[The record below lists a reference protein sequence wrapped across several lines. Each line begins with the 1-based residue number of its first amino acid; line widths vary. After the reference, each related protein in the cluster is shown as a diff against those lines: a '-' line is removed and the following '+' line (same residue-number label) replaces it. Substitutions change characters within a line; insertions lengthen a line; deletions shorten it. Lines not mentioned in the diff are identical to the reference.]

1 MFPKERAEETPPQ
14 NLNSTPHW
22 NWYPYDPFRFFVPQ
36 VVVFLMY
43 TPFLLTF
50 LPFSLHSF
58 TGAFYL
64 HETRECSHSKFLARE
79 RSIQRK
85 GQFQPPHVDSTN
97 SQQGVILAFSKESKK
112 RPMNARSILNVR
124 KIYQRKSLCWHV
136 PWIIYAL
143 HCSLRQRRQT
153 MNATKLIGSYH
164 TQ

>member
-1 MFPKERAEETPPQ
+1 
-14 NLNSTPHW
+14 
-22 NWYPYDPFRFFVPQ
+22 
-36 VVVFLMY
+36 MY

-64 HETRECSHSKFLARE
+64 HETGNVLVPNFWHEKDPSKE
-79 RSIQRK
+79 RGNSNP
-85 GQFQPPHVDSTN
+85 FHVASTN
-97 SQQGVILAFSKESKK
+97 SQQGVILALLKNAKK